1 MRVRPED
8 GDKFRGRILYVVK
21 RIESC
26 GGVETRLLQYA
37 DMLTRH
43 GFSVAFVTERNRYA
57 PLSKFPCYHL
67 NFHARN
73 FEKSLIELI
82 VKTGADVVELQVK
95 KAKCLKIIQPGN
107 VRRYCRLGCCVHGS
121 IEGIDMEVLNSMDYR
136 VLISGTLFHV
146 DYKGLAHHKVL
157 PIAIGSNVS
166 GWRYEGQRTALC
178 VCRISRDK
186 YRQITTFVDYCRMR
200 DIPFRIAG
208 PKVSAST
215 VGRLKKDYGLDSTH
229 FIGRLDNTVEYLL
242 AHAGEYLFVAGVGQ
256 VILEAGSLGYPCYL
270 TSDLGV
276 ANSTFLTQDNIH
288 GNFGNNF
295 TLAFKMDDGGAL
307 QEHELNVDA
316 LWKYNISED
325 IKEKFDIR
333 RRIDEYM
340 DYVFV

>member
-1 MRVRPED
+1 M
-8 GDKFRGRILYVVK
+8 
-21 RIESC
+21 
-26 GGVETRLLQYA
+26 
-37 DMLTRH
+37 
-43 GFSVAFVTERNRYA
+43 
-57 PLSKFPCYHL
+57 
-67 NFHARN
+67 
-73 FEKSLIELI
+73 
-82 VKTGADVVELQVK
+82 
-95 KAKCLKIIQPGN
+95 
-107 VRRYCRLGCCVHGS
+107 
-121 IEGIDMEVLNSMDYR
+121 
-136 VLISGTLFHV
+136 
-146 DYKGLAHHKVL
+146 
-157 PIAIGSNVS
+157 
-166 GWRYEGQRTALC
+166 
-178 VCRISRDK
+178 
-186 YRQITTFVDYCRMR
+186 
-200 DIPFRIAG
+200 
-208 PKVSAST
+208 
-215 VGRLKKDYGLDSTH
+215 
-229 FIGRLDNTVEYLL
+229 EYLS